1 MPVQGTYTGL
11 CCCSLQKRTVGPPI
25 LFVPFAKPVMED
37 DLRECW
43 QSAAALAL
51 RWDELRSARV
61 VATHEALQHAQQ
73 MAKLAD
79 DRLRSVR

>member
-1 MPVQGTYTGL
+1 
-11 CCCSLQKRTVGPPI
+11 
-25 LFVPFAKPVMED
+25 MED

-61 VATHEALQHAQQ
+61 VATHEVMQHAQQ